1 MSNVITLIT
10 DFGTADGY
18 VGTMHGVILKICP
31 EAHIVDISHEIAP
44 QDLRQ
49 AAYVLYTAY
58 PYFPDGT
65 VHVVVVDPGVGSQR
79 RAIALRPERAVFV
92 APDNG
97 VLSYV
102 AAREDV
108 LEIVD
113 VTNPRYWL
121 GEISATFHGRDIFS
135 PVGAHL
141 ACGVPL
147 SSVGRPLSEII
158 TFDLMKPGTGA
169 DGVIRGHVLHVDHFG
184 NIITD
189 IREEMLEGMCDAR
202 VEIAGRSIEASI
214 EGISTTY
221 AVADVGDL
229 VALIGSE
236 GHLEIAVRDGN
247 AGAML
252 GAVAGDEVVVRPP
265 FGKVS

>member
-1 MSNVITLIT
+1 MSNVITLMT

-31 EAHIVDISHEIAP
+31 EAHIVDVSHEIAP

-65 VHVVVVDPGVGSQR
+65 VHVIVVDPGVGSER
-79 RAIALRPERAVFV
+79 RAIALRTERAAFV

-108 LEIVD
+108 LEIVGL
-113 VTNPRYWL
+113 TNPRYWL
-121 GEISATFHGRDIFS
+121 SEVSMTFHGRDIFS

-147 SSVGRPLSEII
+147 SNVGSPLSEII
-158 TFDLMKPGTGA
+158 TFDLMKPGTEA
-169 DGVIRGHVLHVDHFG
+169 DGAIHGHVLHVDHFG

-189 IREEMLEGMCDAR
+189 IRAETLEGMYDAR
-202 VEIAGRSIEASI
+202 VEIAGRSIN
-214 EGISTTY
+214 GISATY

-247 AGAML
+247 AGAAL
-252 GAVAGDEVVVRPP
+252 GAVAGDEVVLRP
-265 FGKVS
+265 

>member
-1 MSNVITLIT
+1 MSMSKVITLMT

-44 QDLRQ
+44 QDLCQ

-65 VHVVVVDPGVGSQR
+65 VHIVVVDPGVGSER
-79 RAIALRPERAVFV
+79 RAIALRTERAVFV

-113 VTNPRYWL
+113 LTNPRYWL

-147 SSVGRPLSEII
+147 SSVGRTLSEII
-158 TFDLMKPGTGA
+158 TFDLMEPCTEA
-169 DGVIRGHVLHVDHFG
+169 DGAIRGHVLHVDHFG

-189 IREEMLEGMCDAR
+189 IREEILEGMYNAR
-202 VEIAGRSIEASI
+202 VEIAGHSI

-247 AGAML
+247 AGAAL
-252 GAVAGDEVVVRPP
+252 GAVAGDEVVVRPYSIP
-265 FGKVS
+265 